1 MKEETANAWLASE
14 SPEAALSQSVYNVQP
29 SVHPTVDASSPLR
42 DGVPLRDQVRIFAVG
57 AFFLPVLRAIA

>member
-14 SPEAALSQSVYNVQP
+14 SPEALSQSVHSVQP
-29 SVHPTVDASSPLR
+29 SEHPTVDASSPLR

-57 AFFLPVLRAIA
+57 ACFLLVLRVIA